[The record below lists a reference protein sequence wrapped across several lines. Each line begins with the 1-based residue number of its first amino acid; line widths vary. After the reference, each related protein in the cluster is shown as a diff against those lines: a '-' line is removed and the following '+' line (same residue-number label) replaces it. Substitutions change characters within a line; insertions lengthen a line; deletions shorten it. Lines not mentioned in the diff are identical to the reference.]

1 MSLPG
6 SLLSAKP
13 KDKELVPSLTIQNE
27 YISHPQRDVEELSIP
42 RSHTHLGPLG
52 SSDKVLKKY
61 LRPHSPATDLVKDG
75 ASGQS
80 RLSGDFL
87 TVPGR
92 LDLPYSP
99 CASDV
104 GSPSEAREKQCFERP
119 PVPAEQNFGKQDCPS
134 ILIRD
139 FMVSN
144 RTSGCEMVTQSTAT
158 NSSPNES
165 AHANRGNQSLDVQ
178 FSSPYRPPS
187 YAQVPRIRTGIPA
200 DELTSRESHPNNQ
213 ASQGSESSAAI
224 FTKPETPIFGRWSDG
239 SGFSFDGMAASAKKR
254 GSINDT
260 GQNPIDYD
268 NISPTSNVPPQ
279 SLSASPLQESLSP
292 EGASKS
298 FYLDS
303 ETSVANRTI
312 DARSDLYENVLDNSV
327 LVIIPVVSPSLNE
340 GNAGECS
347 SVDPL
352 VSSQSAILR
361 VPREISGELN
371 PPGSHIQLQSNTNW
385 DQRESKRHSIRTF
398 YRQAR
403 TVFLRRR
410 VLQLLIGRQLA
421 GPTREGLRAISKGH
435 LVNTANMVASESDNP
450 RPSPC

>member
-1 MSLPG
+1 M
-6 SLLSAKP
+6 
-13 KDKELVPSLTIQNE
+13 
-27 YISHPQRDVEELSIP
+27 
-42 RSHTHLGPLG
+42 
-52 SSDKVLKKY
+52 LKKD
-61 LRPHSPATDLVKDG
+61 LRPHLPATDLVKDE

-80 RLSGDFL
+80 HLSGDFL
-87 TVPGR
+87 TVPDR

-104 GSPSEAREKQCFERP
+104 GSPCEVREEQCFERP
-119 PVPAEQNFGKQDCPS
+119 PVPAELHFGKQDCSS

-139 FMVSN
+139 FMGSN
-144 RTSGCEMVTQSTAT
+144 RTTGCEIVTQSVAT
-158 NSSPNES
+158 NSSPNEC

-178 FSSPYRPPS
+178 FSSPDRPPS
-187 YAQVPRIRTGIPA
+187 YSQVPRIRTGIPA

-213 ASQGSESSAAI
+213 ASQGSESSTAI
-224 FTKPETPIFGRWSDG
+224 FTKPETPMFGRWSDG

-260 GQNPIDYD
+260 GQDTIDYD
-268 NISPTSNVPPQ
+268 NISPTSNVPPR
-279 SLSASPLQESLSP
+279 SLSASPLQECLSP
-292 EGASKS
+292 EDAPKC

-312 DARSDLYENVLDNSV
+312 DARSDLYENVLDDSV
-327 LVIIPVVSPSLNE
+327 LIINPVVSPSLNE

-347 SVDPL
+347 AADPP
-352 VSSQSAILR
+352 VSSQSALLG
-361 VPREISGELN
+361 VPREIPDELN
-371 PPGSHIQLQSNTNW
+371 PPGSHIQLQSNTKW
-385 DQRESKRHSIRTF
+385 DQRESKHHSIRTI

-435 LVNTANMVASESDNP
+435 LVNTANMLASESDSP
-450 RPSPC
+450 RPSPG